1 MLNEKQNT
9 LNGNLHETKAA
20 VCFRMVQ
27 TRAPPLHPEPTGRI
41 SVYKVICF
49 LIRGFHNL
57 NRTKLLLKIPVLIH
71 TYIHHGKTTAVLP
84 N

>member
-1 MLNEKQNT
+1 MKQK
-9 LNGNLHETKAA
+9 LQYVLGWYRPEHLL
-20 VCFRMVQ
+20 
-27 TRAPPLHPEPTGRI
+27 LHPEPTGRI